1 MGGLMFVRPYFS
13 LVLAATFV
21 FSAVPAMA
29 DDIAFSLVNGQNRID
44 IPVSAIRRIEALATQ
59 TFVVTE
65 TKQKRE
71 FPLPHVNLCYAAG
84 IQKKICQFTRRIV
97 EQPMDIVV
105 DCEAI
110 SKPVVRE
117 PLCGSCLQI
126 SANTFMDANALAQRL
141 KTGSNRRCA
150 PVS

>member
-1 MGGLMFVRPYFS
+1 MFAKWSFS
-13 LVLAATFV
+13 LILAATFV
-21 FSAVPAMA
+21 CRAVPAMA
-29 DDIAFSLVNGQNRID
+29 DDIALSLVHGQNRID
-44 IPVSAIRRIEALATQ
+44 IPVSAIRRIEAHATQ

-71 FPLPHVNLCYAAG
+71 FPLPHVKFCYAAD
-84 IQKKICQFTRRIV
+84 IQKRICQLTRQIV
-97 EQPMDIVV
+97 EQPMDLVV
-105 DCEAI
+105 DCETI

-117 PLCGSCLQI
+117 PLCGPCLQI
-126 SANTFMDANALAQRL
+126 SANDFMEANALAQRL

>member
-1 MGGLMFVRPYFS
+1 MFAKWSFS
-13 LVLAATFV
+13 LILAATFV
-21 FSAVPAMA
+21 CRAVPAVA
-29 DDIAFSLVNGQNRID
+29 DDIALSLVHGQNRIY
-44 IPVSAIRRIEALATQ
+44 IPMSAIRRIEAHATQ

-71 FPLPHVNLCYAAG
+71 FPLPHVNLCYAAD
-84 IQKKICQFTRRIV
+84 IQKRICQLTRRIV
-97 EQPMDIVV
+97 EQPMDIIV
-105 DCEAI
+105 DCETI

-117 PLCGSCLQI
+117 PLCGPCLQL
-126 SANTFMDANALAQRL
+126 SANDFTEANALAQRL

>member
-1 MGGLMFVRPYFS
+1 MFAKWSFS
-13 LVLAATFV
+13 LILAATFV
-21 FSAVPAMA
+21 CRAVPAMA
-29 DDIAFSLVNGQNRID
+29 DDIALSLVHGQNRID
-44 IPVSAIRRIEALATQ
+44 IPVSAIRRIEAHATQ

-71 FPLPHVNLCYAAG
+71 FPLPHVNLCYAAD
-84 IQKKICQFTRRIV
+84 IQKRICQLTRRIV
-97 EQPMDIVV
+97 EQPMDIIV
-105 DCEAI
+105 DCETI

-117 PLCGSCLQI
+117 PLCGPCLQL
-126 SANTFMDANALAQRL
+126 SANDFTEANALAQRL